1 MGPKAGKKAPPRGR
15 AASGTNFA
23 LCPRMETLRADLR
36 YALRTLGR
44 APAFTMAAALALAL
58 GIGGSTALFSV
69 LDGVVLRPLA
79 APRPDD
85 LVRLYEVPTT
95 GEHVTFSTGDYMDV
109 AHDTKSFESV
119 AGVWPAKM
127 NITLDSGPVRIP
139 TSYVTASFFSTLKVF
154 PALGRALSPEED
166 LKGAP
171 RSIVITD
178 QLWKREFGGDRRVL
192 GQSLVLDG
200 KSYTIVGVMPRNFRF
215 PILRGAEALVPF
227 EFEPDDLKNRGGH
240 YMSAFAR
247 LAQGTTVHA
256 AQAELDVLAPRMA
269 ERLPDL
275 HTGWKQLA
283 VPLLPDL
290 VGNVRP
296 ALQALLGA
304 VVLVLLIACA
314 NVASMLL
321 ARGAARQRE
330 LAIRAALGSGR
341 GRLVRQLLTEAVLL
355 GLCGG
360 ALGLLLAA
368 WGVDVLVSLAPKSI
382 PRLDE
387 VRLDGA
393 VLVFGLCAALL
404 SGMIAGIV
412 PALQASRTDVVE
424 ALKNG
429 GAGSTARG
437 RARAALVVVEMALAL
452 VLAVGAGL
460 MIRTV
465 HGLLAVP
472 VGINDPAHVLVA
484 DMDLPD
490 EKYGKPEL
498 VQAFQREAVR
508 RISALPGV
516 KSVAFANTVPLG
528 SAEANLAF
536 QIEGAPPA
544 PAGQLTSAGV
554 VWATHDY
561 LRTMGIPLVRGR
573 DFASTDVKG
582 APGVVLVNQAF
593 ERKFFPGQ
601 SALDHVILDLSS
613 KQLPTARIV
622 GIIGDVRS
630 QSIDKNPE
638 PQVIIPLEMFSWP
651 YDRLV
656 VRTAGDPL
664 AAAPLVRTEILA
676 LDKDQ
681 PLGNPRR
688 LDEILSASL
697 GERRFQMTL
706 LALFGG
712 IALSLAA
719 LGIYGVIAYSVAQR
733 SREIGIR
740 MALGAPAGQ
749 VERMVVGAGLKL
761 AALGIVLGTV
771 GAFALTR
778 SLQTVL
784 YQVSALDPVTF
795 LAVAGL
801 LAAVAVVACWA
812 PARRAARVDPMLSL
826 RAE

>member
-1 MGPKAGKKAPPRGR
+1 
-15 AASGTNFA
+15 
-23 LCPRMETLRADLR
+23 MEMLRADLR
-36 YALRTLGR
+36 YAIRTLSR
-44 APAFTMAAALALAL
+44 APAFTAAAALALAL

-95 GEHVTFSTGDYMDV
+95 GEHVTFSTADYLDI
-109 AHDTKSFESV
+109 AHEAKSFESV
-119 AGVWPAKM
+119 AAVWPAKM
-127 NITLDSGPVRIP
+127 NITLDSGPVRVP
-139 TSYVTASFFSTLKVF
+139 SAYVTASFFSTLKVF

-192 GQSLVLDG
+192 GQPLVLDG
-200 KSYTIVGVMPRNFRF
+200 KSYTVVGVMPRNFSF

-247 LAQGTTVHA
+247 LRQGVTARA
-256 AQAELDVLAPRMA
+256 AQSELEVMSPRLAEKMP
-269 ERLPDL
+269 EL

-304 VVLVLLIACA
+304 VILVLLIACA

-341 GRLVRQLLTEAVLL
+341 GRLVRQLLTEAILL

-360 ALGLLLAA
+360 ALGMILAA
-368 WGVDVLVSLAPKSI
+368 WGVDIIVSLAPKTI

-404 SGMIAGIV
+404 SGMLAGLV

-437 RARAALVVVEMALAL
+437 RARAALVVVEVALAL

-465 HGLLAVP
+465 QGLLAVP
-472 VGINDPAHVLVA
+472 VGISDPGHVLVA
-484 DMDLPD
+484 DLDLPD
-490 EKYGKPEL
+490 EKYGKPEK

-516 KSVAFANTVPLG
+516 KSAAFANTVPLG
-528 SAEANLAF
+528 SMEASLAF
-536 QIEGAPPA
+536 NIEGAPPR
-544 PAGQLTSAGV
+544 PAGQLESAAV

-561 LRTMGIPLVRGR
+561 LRTMGIPLLRGR
-573 DFASTDVKG
+573 DFALTDVQG

-593 ERKFFPGQ
+593 ERKFFPGG
-601 SALDHVILDLSS
+601 SALDHVLLELSRR
-613 KQLPTARIV
+613 QLPNARIV

-630 QSIDKNPE
+630 QSLDKNPE
-638 PQVIIPLEMFSWP
+638 PQVIIPLEIFSWP

-664 AAAPLVRTEILA
+664 AAAPLVRTEVLA
-676 LDKDQ
+676 MDKDQ
-681 PLGNPRR
+681 PIGNPRR
-688 LDEILSASL
+688 LDEVMSASL

-740 MALGAPAGQ
+740 MALGAPAGR

-761 AALGIVLGTV
+761 AGLGILLGSL

-784 YQVSALDPVTF
+784 YQVSALDPLTF
-795 LAVAGL
+795 LAVAAL
-801 LAAVAVVACWA
+801 LAGVAALACWA